1 METELKSPGIGSFVP
16 HRLGRCWPVQH
27 NNKIRHPGMSHSSRG
42 VSGLYGWHMNG
53 VRKFAL
59 KMASQLLAH
68 NPQHAAHITATVADG
83 RGDRS
88 GDGLPSRH
96 GGDAAGA

>member
-68 NPQHAAHITATVADG
+68 NPQHATHHTHQPT
-83 RGDRS
+83 
-88 GDGLPSRH
+88 
-96 GGDAAGA
+96 